1 MKVTIF
7 WKTEFFGNIASA
19 EVTLI
24 DHGTRPYAQYSAAP
38 FVTFKKK
45 GGRKAYGIQ
54 QTYKPF
60 ICIVEGWNLD
70 VKPDDGYKTV
80 SCENGVTV
88 KKSTYMSFDDRMV
101 TDFENLLMVKNI
113 KPLAVY
119 K

>member
-24 DHGTRPYAQYSAAP
+24 DHGVRPYAQYNAAP

-54 QTYKPF
+54 QTYQPF

-70 VKPDDGYKTV
+70 LKPDDGYKTV
-80 SCENGVTV
+80 SSENGVTV
-88 KKSTYMSFDDRMV
+88 KKSVYSSFDNRMV
-101 TDFENLLMVKNI
+101 SDFENLLNEKNVKPI
-113 KPLAVY
+113 AIY

>member
-1 MKVTIF
+1 MKATIF

-19 EVTLI
+19 EVTVI
-24 DHGTRPYAQYSAAP
+24 EHGTRKYAQYTNAP

-60 ICIVEGWNLD
+60 ICIVPGWNLD
-70 VKPDDGYKTV
+70 IGADDGYETV
-80 SCENGVTV
+80 SSDNGVTV
-88 KKSTYMSFDDRMV
+88 KKSRYMSFDDRMV
-101 TDFENLLMVKNI
+101 TDFENLLKEKGIV
-113 KPLAVY
+113 PEAVY